1 MEEFRIDYWIP
12 AATSIDLLR
21 VSDSDSDSGVD
32 PNTKSVARASYR
44 PKCDRAELESL
55 LYAWRLKIRT
65 EDRSTAIFPLDD
77 ILSSKAISLLARLNS
92 GVSETSSAEALSTF
106 LHESKEWAQIYAPEV
121 CDIIYQYDMKVL
133 AAKPTKKV
141 KEVRSQ
147 PQDQFTGVMK
157 LGISMPMP
165 TNSEDLGFSMAVLN
179 LGISG
184 ISKPSAKRPLAS
196 GSSSSSSK
204 RVKREA
210 LAELS
215 LNKQ

>member
-1 MEEFRIDYWIP
+1 MEDFRIDYWIP
-12 AATSIDLLR
+12 KATSIDLLR

-44 PKCDRAELESL
+44 PKSDRAELESL

-121 CDIIYQYDMKVL
+121 CDIIYQYDMKSL

-157 LGISMPMP
+157 LGISMP
-165 TNSEDLGFSMAVLN
+165 TNSEDLGCSMAVLN

-204 RVKREA
+204 RVKHEA
-210 LAELS
+210 LAEIS